1 MKTYKHQ
8 LAEAHEQIRAL
19 QKQLRVAREE
29 SAARRARLPVVSCEP
44 CIYNDCEEHES
55 HEAPVCGHPEADE
68 RSGGSPVLAVDRVA
82 PSWCPLAS
90 GTAVLKCP
98 TPRER
103 LNDAIRRVAGE
114 GSLTFAQLRE
124 TNAARCEAHYHPVD
138 AWSLSDWCTAVAGEV
153 GELAGVVKNL
163 RRQQTEAPNGHAIP
177 EVDAAKL
184 GAEAADVVIYL
195 DLLCARAGVD
205 LGRAVAEKF
214 NDVSRGRLG
223 TDVFLLPEGA

>member
-8 LAEAHEQIRAL
+8 LAEAQEQILAL
-19 QKQLRVAREE
+19 KKQLRDLQGCPPVGRTGENLAAEAADCIEANRLRGSALRTYLAAWISDCALDGDLDALRRGRDLAHRRHERALEREE
-29 SAARRARLPVVSCEP
+29 AQPATE
-44 CIYNDCEEHES
+44 
-55 HEAPVCGHPEADE
+55 G
-68 RSGGSPVLAVDRVA
+68 
-82 PSWCPLAS
+82 
-90 GTAVLKCP
+90 
-98 TPRER
+98 
-103 LNDAIRRVAGE
+103 AGP
-114 GSLTFAQLRE
+114 SLTFAQLRE

-195 DLLCARAGVD
+195 DLLCARAGVG

-223 TDVFLLPEGA
+223 TEAFLLPEGP